1 MTTSETSL
9 LDTNVLVY
17 AADET
22 SPFHPAAK
30 AIREKGLRGEI
41 SLCICPQ
48 VLTEF
53 FAIVTDSKRVSNP
66 RTQEEAQ
73 IEIVKYTH
81 SENFLKIYPGS
92 KILEGIL
99 DLLKKYK
106 VTKQEI
112 FDLQLVA
119 TMLSNN
125 VTRLYTYNKDDFIK
139 FKEIEVLSP

>member
-1 MTTSETSL
+1 MITSETSL

-30 AIREKGLRGEI
+30 AIREKGLRGEVSI
-41 SLCICPQ
+41 CVCPQ
-48 VLTEF
+48 VLIEF
-53 FAIVTDSKRVSNP
+53 FAVVTDSKRVSNP

-73 IEIVKYTH
+73 LEIEKYTH
-81 SENFLKIYPGS
+81 SENISKIYPAPN
-92 KILEGIL
+92 ILERIL
-99 DLLKKYK
+99 DLLKKCN

-125 VTRLYTYNKDDFIK
+125 ITRVYTYNKDDFIK
-139 FKEIEVLSP
+139 FGEIEVLSP

>member
-9 LDTNVLVY
+9 LDTNILVY

-30 AIREKGLRGEI
+30 AIRKKGLRGEI

-81 SENFLKIYPGS
+81 SENFLKIY
-92 KILEGIL
+92 
-99 DLLKKYK
+99 
-106 VTKQEI
+106 
-112 FDLQLVA
+112 LV
-119 TMLSNN
+119 
-125 VTRLYTYNKDDFIK
+125 
-139 FKEIEVLSP
+139 